1 MRPRK
6 GPHSVPM
13 LNIKASLYHQKTDKY
28 ITVGDKRQ
36 KDHLSQAETLSAGQL
51 LKPAEMKA
59 DDTSILV
66 HIQDKDCVARG

>member
-1 MRPRK
+1 MRPRN
-6 GPHSVPM
+6 GPHSFPK
-13 LNIKASLYHQKTDKY
+13 LKIKASLYHRTDKY

-66 HIQDKDCVARG
+66 HIQPT